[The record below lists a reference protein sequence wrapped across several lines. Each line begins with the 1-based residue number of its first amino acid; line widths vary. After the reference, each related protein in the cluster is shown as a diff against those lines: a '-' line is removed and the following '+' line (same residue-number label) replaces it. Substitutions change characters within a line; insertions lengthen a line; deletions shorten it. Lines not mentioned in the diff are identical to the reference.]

1 MKESLFQFE
10 SVAPFLC
17 HVATSFWLRCNDPD
31 NEDGIRELLE
41 TIDLE
46 SVLEDAYSFCLTEE
60 GAQRKDVMEALREC
74 LWCLN
79 HLESETTIQTPIP
92 DELYDKILELVA
104 DYSGEQ
110 IIGNVH
116 TGTGIPTKT
125 HQYPELRGSLKKV
138 HFATRGDVPKND
150 TRKSLEEY
158 LAHTIPNILTA
169 ADGPVIFQAN
179 FKYDGN
185 SAVFECHGNAIV
197 NVLTRYDTKQNLG
210 KDITHIFKGHTVE
223 DIFGDNIPKCCRL
236 GDFSYGIQVELVVLE
251 DQFYA
256 YQEYAND
263 KKCNHR
269 SAVSSIANQTKD
281 KFDPELQTFLIAIP
295 LQIASEEPVAMQED
309 ELCGWYL
316 WRNIGTMHGKS
327 LLVSTDHTNRE
338 LSLVLQKDT
347 FQTAN
352 KETYV
357 ATLCHTM
364 TDFIIPTIKRNA
376 RKLGVPIDGAVL
388 TAMRPCDTDY
398 TLRRIGDKNEF
409 QVAFKFPAGVAKTTV
424 KKVEF
429 KTGPLGYVSLVAE
442 FEPVTIGGNTL
453 THVNLSNMRKLERL
467 CLHPGDE
474 ILVRYDIVPTIATDE
489 TCKKATDVPPIQ
501 PIDTCPTCGE
511 PLQGTTMPRC
521 VNINCVA
528 TVIGRI
534 YNYTKKMGIPGFGIP
549 TIESLYTLGALRN
562 ISDLYRLKT
571 HEKQL
576 AQEKGY
582 GDAMIEK
589 LLTAPLKRTT
599 VFPHELLGAIG
610 IPGISSRTMQKVCRK
625 LPLQNLINAP
635 ESIMK
640 EYPSIPGIGEKLA
653 AKLADGLEQYKQEL
667 LTLLPWFTFKSYED
681 TEKEKQVVM
690 WNGIFL
696 E

>member
-17 HVATSFWLRCNDPD
+17 HVATSFWIRCNDPD

-158 LAHTIPNILTA
+158 FAQTIPNILT

-185 SAVFECHGNAIV
+185 SAVFECHGNTIV

-223 DIFGDNIPKCCRL
+223 DIFGDNIPKRCRL

-256 YQEYAND
+256 YQEYTND

-281 KFDPELQTFLIAIP
+281 KFDPELQTFLTAIP
-295 LQIASEEPVAMQED
+295 LQIASEEPVAVQED
-309 ELCGWYL
+309 E
-316 WRNIGTMHGKS
+316 
-327 LLVSTDHTNRE
+327 
-338 LSLVLQKDT
+338 
-347 FQTAN
+347 
-352 KETYV
+352 
-357 ATLCHTM
+357 
-364 TDFIIPTIKRNA
+364 
-376 RKLGVPIDGAVL
+376 
-388 TAMRPCDTDY
+388 
-398 TLRRIGDKNEF
+398 
-409 QVAFKFPAGVAKTTV
+409 
-424 KKVEF
+424 
-429 KTGPLGYVSLVAE
+429 
-442 FEPVTIGGNTL
+442 
-453 THVNLSNMRKLERL
+453 
-467 CLHPGDE
+467 
-474 ILVRYDIVPTIATDE
+474 
-489 TCKKATDVPPIQ
+489 
-501 PIDTCPTCGE
+501 
-511 PLQGTTMPRC
+511 
-521 VNINCVA
+521 
-528 TVIGRI
+528 
-534 YNYTKKMGIPGFGIP
+534 
-549 TIESLYTLGALRN
+549 
-562 ISDLYRLKT
+562 
-571 HEKQL
+571 
-576 AQEKGY
+576 
-582 GDAMIEK
+582 
-589 LLTAPLKRTT
+589 
-599 VFPHELLGAIG
+599 
-610 IPGISSRTMQKVCRK
+610 
-625 LPLQNLINAP
+625 
-635 ESIMK
+635 
-640 EYPSIPGIGEKLA
+640 
-653 AKLADGLEQYKQEL
+653 

-681 TEKEKQVVM
+681 TKKEKQVVM